1 MLEFTIILFW
11 TTLLIGSVA
20 VIVDYYDRKKT
31 KGTVY

>member
-1 MLEFTIILFW
+1 MLEFIIILFW

-20 VIVDYYDRKKT
+20 VIANYYDRNKT